1 MMQEKEHINEL
12 SLPLKEILKKEL
24 NSGNR
29 VIETSK
35 SEWSNGKNILMI
47 FLAAPFATKYDFD
60 PDVLVYN
67 ELNDPH
73 YWKAEY
79 YDIKNNCVLACSY

>member
-1 MMQEKEHINEL
+1 MQEHINEL
-12 SLPLKEILKKEL
+12 SIPLKEILNKEL
-24 NSGNR
+24 NCGNR

-47 FLAAPFATKYDFD
+47 FLANPFAVKYDFD
-60 PDVLVYN
+60 PDVLEYN

-79 YDIKNNCVLACSY
+79 YDSRNNCVLACNY